1 MEAEATVVDGISDEV
16 EESSVEV
23 GNNPGVVDEVSDE
36 AEDSSVGVMMSDTDE
51 GVSNEVT
58 AESSSEKRVP
68 ARTVSATWR
77 YSKGRKRAVGNH
89 YLDPVVL
96 HAEHRSPAAR
106 ENKLSSYIYSTQPRT
121 VKILKV

>member
-23 GNNPGVVDEVSDE
+23 GNTPGVVDEVSDE
-36 AEDSSVGVMMSDTDE
+36 AEDSSVEVMMSDTDE

-58 AESSSEKRVP
+58 AESSSGKRVP
-68 ARTVSATWR
+68 ARAVSATSR

-96 HAEHRSPAAR
+96 HAERASESCCEGEQAFIIHLL
-106 ENKLSSYIYSTQPRT
+106 NSTT
-121 VKILKV
+121 NG